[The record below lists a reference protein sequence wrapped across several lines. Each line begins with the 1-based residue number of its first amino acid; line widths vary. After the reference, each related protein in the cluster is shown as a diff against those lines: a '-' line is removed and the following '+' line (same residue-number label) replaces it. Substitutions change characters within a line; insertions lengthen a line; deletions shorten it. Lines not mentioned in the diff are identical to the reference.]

1 MSILTNPT
9 NDELKAMLEKHG
21 IKSNVKPF
29 WGAGTLLMFRAL
41 LNDPTGTGESDK
53 RILWGVVANA
63 GRLSSRPRQRWAH
76 VMDAT
81 GLGSTKASELCRR
94 FNFDPDEVIGS
105 TDDEGSDDE

>member
-9 NDELKAMLEKHG
+9 NDELKALLEKHG

-41 LNDPTGTGESDK
+41 LNDPASTGESDK

-63 GRLSSRPRQRWAH
+63 GRRSNRCMPRWAH
-76 VMDAT
+76 VRNAT
-81 GLGSTKASELCRR
+81 ALGSTKSAELCHR
-94 FNFDPDEVIGS
+94 FGFDPDEEIGGNDEED
-105 TDDEGSDDE
+105 DDE